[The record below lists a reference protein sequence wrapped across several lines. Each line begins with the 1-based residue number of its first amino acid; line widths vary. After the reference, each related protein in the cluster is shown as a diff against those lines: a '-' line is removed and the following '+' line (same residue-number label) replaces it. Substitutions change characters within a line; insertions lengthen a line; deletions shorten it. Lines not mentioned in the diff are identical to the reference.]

1 MTLFQAIL
9 APGCLLV
16 AVVVS
21 VRTMR
26 GSLSRWSGL
35 CWTVT
40 WLTTAFFIAAPT
52 FLSTVARWLGIG
64 RGADL
69 VLYFA
74 VLAGLGIVLYY
85 YGRFRRLEV
94 LVTGLIRREA
104 LESARHGGSRPS
116 SDLHATDS
124 NSPRS

>member
-9 APGCLLV
+9 VPACVLV

-26 GSLSRWSGL
+26 GSLSHWSGL

-40 WLTTAFFIAAPT
+40 WLATAFFIAAPSALT
-52 FLSTVARWLGIG
+52 TVARWLGIG

-74 VLAGLGIVLYY
+74 VLTGLGIALYY
-85 YGRFRRLEV
+85 YGRFRRLEE

-104 LESARHGGSRPS
+104 LEGARLGGSS
-116 SDLHATDS
+116 SANELHTSDS
-124 NSPRS
+124 KLPRS

>member
-1 MTLFQAIL
+1 MTPFQL
-9 APGCLLV
+9 VLVPSCLLV
-16 AVVVS
+16 AIIVS
-21 VRTMR
+21 VRTIR

-35 CWTVT
+35 YWSAT
-40 WLTTAFFIAAPT
+40 WLTAALFIAEPSVLTA
-52 FLSTVARWLGIG
+52 LAQLLGIG

-74 VLAGLGIVLYY
+74 VLAGLGAALYFY
-85 YGRFRRLEV
+85 SRFRRLEV

-104 LESARHGGSRPS
+104 LKTPRHGGPS
-116 SDLHATDS
+116 SSGLPDLIDS

>member
-9 APGCLLV
+9 APTCLLV

-40 WLTTAFFIAAPT
+40 WLSTAFFIAAPMSLT
-52 FLSTVARWLGIG
+52 TVARWLGIG

-104 LESARHGGSRPS
+104 LEAARHGGSGAS
-116 SDLHATDS
+116 SELHAIDS
-124 NSPRS
+124 NLPRQ

>member
-9 APGCLLV
+9 TPTCLLV

-40 WLTTAFFIAAPT
+40 WLTAAFFIAAPT
-52 FLSTVARWLGIG
+52 FLTPVARWLGIG

-69 VLYFA
+69 VFYSA
-74 VLAGLGIVLYY
+74 VLAGLGIALYFY
-85 YGRFRRLEV
+85 SRFRRLEV

-104 LESARHGGSRPS
+104 LEAARHGGSSAS
-116 SDLHATDS
+116 SELHAMDS
-124 NSPRS
+124 NLPRQ

>member
-1 MTLFQAIL
+1 MTLFQAIIV
-9 APGCLLV
+9 PSCLLV

-26 GSLSRWSGL
+26 RSLSRWSGL
-35 CWTVT
+35 CWTVM
-40 WLTTAFFIAAPT
+40 WLTTAFFIAEPT
-52 FLSTVARWLGIG
+52 FLTAVARWLGIG

-74 VLAGLGIVLYY
+74 VLAGLGIVLYF

-104 LESARHGGSRPS
+104 LEAARHGGSSGS
-116 SDLHATDS
+116 SELQVTDS
-124 NSPRS
+124 NLPRS